1 MQPQMLHKE
10 VPPDSREDCHKLL
23 LDLICYEIRR
33 KSLSPEMEFLLD
45 EHLETCPT
53 CREQVLAFR
62 RMLPDWNVVR
72 NFG

>member
-1 MQPQMLHKE
+1 MQPQLQRKE
-10 VPPDSREDCHKLL
+10 DLPDSHEDCHKLL
-23 LDLICYEIRR
+23 LDLICYEIRSKR
-33 KSLSPEMEFLLD
+33 LSPEMEYLLD
-45 EHLETCPT
+45 EHLETCPA